1 MVRSD
6 YAPFYLKRPA
16 FFSVNWNLTI
26 LHYIISW
33 LTINDKSKNNYN
45 NEQKENVNITRYG
58 YAVNGGT
65 GCR

>member
-6 YAPFYLKRPA
+6 YAPFRFKRPA
-16 FFSVNWNLTI
+16 SFYVDLNLTI
-26 LHYIISW
+26 LHDLIRR
-33 LTINDKSKNNYN
+33 LTKYDKSKNNYN
-45 NEQKENVNITRYG
+45 NEQKEIVNITRYD

>member
-6 YAPFYLKRPA
+6 YAPFRFKRPA
-16 FFSVNWNLTI
+16 SFSVDLNLTI
-26 LHYIISW
+26 LHDLIRR
-33 LTINDKSKNNYN
+33 LTIYDKSKNNCN
-45 NEQKENVNITRYG
+45 NEQKEIVNITRYD

>member
-6 YAPFYLKRPA
+6 YAPFRFKRPA
-16 FFSVNWNLTI
+16 SFSVDLNLTI
-26 LHYIISW
+26 LHDLIRR
-33 LTINDKSKNNYN
+33 LTIYDKSKNNYN
-45 NEQKENVNITRYG
+45 NEQKEIVNITRYD